1 MAFACTTDLD
11 GEFMEA
17 GVANLS
23 EFLVETAAARPDRP
37 ALRLGDHIT
46 SYAELDAGSARAA
59 ALLRAEGVRPGDRIA
74 LMLPNVPEFV
84 VLYYGALRAGAIV
97 VPLNPLLKERE
108 TAYHLTDSGA
118 VLLFE
123 WHQAPGEGTQGAAA
137 AGVRRVAVEPASFAA
152 LLAGHEPCT
161 EVARTA
167 DDDVAVLLYTSGTTG
182 KPKGAALTHGGLR
195 HNTEVMKVHVTRMT
209 PDDVV
214 VGCLPLFHIFGQICT
229 MSVAV
234 CSGAS
239 LTLVP
244 RFDPQTVLD
253 AIAGDRATVFG
264 GVPTMYAALLQ
275 HPADADVTSLRMCVS
290 GGASLPVEV
299 LHGFEKR
306 FGCAVL
312 EGFGMSETS
321 PVVTFNHLD
330 RPRKA
335 GSIGTPIQDVEV
347 RLLDDKGRDAGAGE
361 IGELAV
367 RGPNVMKGYWNR
379 PAETAAAIPD
389 GWLRTG
395 DLARRDDDGYFYI
408 VDRKKDMII
417 RGGYNVYP
425 REIEEVLHEH
435 PAVALAAVVGVP
447 HQQLGEEVA
456 AAVVLRPEARAT
468 AEELRQYVKDRVAA
482 YKYPRVVRL
491 MDTLPM
497 GPSGKILKREISAR
511 ATSPA
516 SGVSPVSP

>member
-1 MAFACTTDLD
+1 M
-11 GEFMEA
+11 
-17 GVANLS
+17 ANLAQ
-23 EFLVETAAARPDRP
+23 FLVETAARQPERP
-37 ALRLGDHIT
+37 ALRLGTDT
-46 SYAELDAGSARAA
+46 TTYAELDERSARAA
-59 ALLRAEGVRPGDRIA
+59 ALLRAAGVQPGDRVA

-97 VPLNPLLKERE
+97 VPMNPLLKERE

-118 VLLFE
+118 VLLLE
-123 WHQAPGEGTQGAAA
+123 WHGAPGEGAQGAAA
-137 AGVRRVAVEPASFAA
+137 AGVRTMEVDPPTFAA
-152 LLAGHEPCT
+152 LLAGHEPLT

-195 HNTEVMKVHVTRMT
+195 HNTDVNAVHVQRMT
-209 PDDVV
+209 PEDVV

-234 CSGAS
+234 RSGAS

-253 AIAGDRATVFG
+253 TIARDRATVFE

-275 HPADADVTSLRMCVS
+275 HPTESDVSTLRMCVS

-299 LHGFEKR
+299 LHGFEER

-321 PVVTFNHLD
+321 PVVTFNHPD

-335 GSIGTPIQDVEV
+335 GSIGTPIKDVEV
-347 RLLDDKGRDAGAGE
+347 RLLDEKGQDVGTDA

-379 PAETAAAIPD
+379 PEETAAAVPD

-395 DLARRDDDGYFYI
+395 DMARQDEDGYLYI

-447 HQQLGEEVA
+447 HQKLGEEIA
-456 AAVVLRPEARAT
+456 AAVVLRPGAQT
-468 AEELRQYVKDRVAA
+468 TPEELRQHVKGRVAA
-482 YKYPRVVRL
+482 YKYPRLVWL
-491 MDTLPM
+491 ADTLPM
-497 GPSGKILKREISAR
+497 GPSGKILKREITA
-511 ATSPA
+511 PA
-516 SGVSPVSP
+516 G

>member
-1 MAFACTTDLD
+1 M
-11 GEFMEA
+11 
-17 GVANLS
+17 ANLA
-23 EFLVETAAARPDRP
+23 EFLVRTAARQPEHP
-37 ALRLGDHIT
+37 ALRLGTNIT
-46 SYAELDAGSARAA
+46 TYAELDERSARAA
-59 ALLRAEGVRPGDRIA
+59 ALLRAEGVRPGDRVA

-97 VPLNPLLKERE
+97 VPMNPLLKERE

-123 WHQAPGEGTQGAAA
+123 WHQAPGEGGQGAAG
-137 AGVRRVAVEPASFAA
+137 AGVRHMAVESSSFAA
-152 LLAGHEPCT
+152 LLAGHEPLT

-167 DDDVAVLLYTSGTTG
+167 GDDVAVLLYTSGTTG

-195 HNTEVMKVHVTRMT
+195 HNTEVNGVHVQRMT
-209 PDDVV
+209 SEDVV
-214 VGCLPLFHIFGQICT
+214 VGCLPLFHIFGQICS

-234 CSGAS
+234 RSGAS
-239 LTLVP
+239 LTLIP

-253 AIAGDRATVFG
+253 AVTRDRATVFG
-264 GVPTMYAALLQ
+264 GVPTMYAALLH
-275 HPADADVTSLRMCVS
+275 HPTQADVSALRMCVS

-299 LHGFEKR
+299 LRGFEER
-306 FGCAVL
+306 FGCPVL

-347 RLLDDKGRDAGAGE
+347 RLLDEKGQDVSADE

-367 RGPNVMKGYWNR
+367 RGPNLMKGYWNR
-379 PAETAAAIPD
+379 PEETAVAIPD

-395 DLARRDDDGYFYI
+395 DLARRDEDGYFYI

-435 PAVALAAVVGVP
+435 PAVALAAVLGVP

-456 AAVVLRPEARAT
+456 AAVVLRPGAQAT
-468 AEELRQYVKDRVAA
+468 PEELRQYVKDRVAA
-482 YKYPRVVRL
+482 YKYPRAVWL
-491 MDTLPM
+491 MDRLPM
-497 GPSGKILKREISAR
+497 GPSGKVLKREISA
-511 ATSPA
+511 PA
-516 SGVSPVSP
+516 V

>member
-1 MAFACTTDLD
+1 M
-11 GEFMEA
+11 
-17 GVANLS
+17 ANLAQ
-23 EFLVETAAARPDRP
+23 FLVETAARQPERP
-37 ALRLGDHIT
+37 ALRLGTDT
-46 SYAELDAGSARAA
+46 TTYAELDERSARAA

-74 LMLPNVPEFV
+74 LMLPNIPEFV

-97 VPLNPLLKERE
+97 VPMNPLLKERE

-118 VLLFE
+118 VLLLE
-123 WHQAPGEGTQGAAA
+123 WHRAPGEGARGAAA
-137 AGVRRVAVEPASFAA
+137 AGVRNMVVEPSSFAA
-152 LLAGHEPCT
+152 LLAGHEPLT
-161 EVARTA
+161 EVARTG

-182 KPKGAALTHGGLR
+182 KPKGAVLTHGGLR
-195 HNTEVMKVHVTRMT
+195 HNTEVNAVHVQRMT
-209 PDDVV
+209 PEDVV

-234 CSGAS
+234 RTGAS
-239 LTLVP
+239 LTLIP

-253 AIAGDRATVFG
+253 TIARDRATVFE

-275 HPADADVTSLRMCVS
+275 HPTEADVSTLRMCVS

-299 LHGFEKR
+299 LHGFERR

-321 PVVTFNHLD
+321 PVVSFNHPD

-335 GSIGTPIQDVEV
+335 GSIGTPIKDVEV
-347 RLLDDKGRDAGAGE
+347 RLLDEKGQDVGSDA
-361 IGELAV
+361 IGELVV

-379 PAETAAAIPD
+379 PEETAAAVPD

-395 DLARRDDDGYFYI
+395 DMARQDEDGYLYI

-435 PAVALAAVVGVP
+435 PAVTLAAVVGVP
-447 HQQLGEEVA
+447 HQELGEEIA
-456 AAVVLRPEARAT
+456 AAVVLRPGAQAT
-468 AEELRQYVKDRVAA
+468 PEELRQHVKDRVAA
-482 YKYPRVVRL
+482 YKYPRLVWL
-491 MDTLPM
+491 ADTLPM
-497 GPSGKILKREISAR
+497 GPSGKILKREI
-511 ATSPA
+511 TEPA
-516 SGVSPVSP
+516 G

>member
-1 MAFACTTDLD
+1 M
-11 GEFMEA
+11 
-17 GVANLS
+17 ANLAQ
-23 EFLVETAAARPDRP
+23 FLVETAARQPERP
-37 ALRLGDHIT
+37 ALRLGTDT
-46 SYAELDAGSARAA
+46 TTYAELDERSARAA

-97 VPLNPLLKERE
+97 VPMNPLLKERE
-108 TAYHLTDSGA
+108 TAYHLNDSGA
-118 VLLFE
+118 VLLLE
-123 WHQAPGEGTQGAAA
+123 GHRAPGEGAQGAAA
-137 AGVRRVAVEPASFAA
+137 AGVRNMVVDPSSFAA
-152 LLAGHEPCT
+152 LLAGHEPLT
-161 EVARTA
+161 EVAWTA

-195 HNTEVMKVHVTRMT
+195 HNTEVNAVHVQRMT
-209 PDDVV
+209 PEDVV

-234 CSGAS
+234 RTGAS
-239 LTLVP
+239 LTLIP

-253 AIAGDRATVFG
+253 TIARDRATVFE

-275 HPADADVTSLRMCVS
+275 HPTEADVSTLRMCVS

-321 PVVTFNHLD
+321 PVVTFNHPD

-335 GSIGTPIQDVEV
+335 GSIGTPIKDVEV
-347 RLLDDKGRDAGAGE
+347 RLLDEKGQEVGSEA
-361 IGELAV
+361 IGELVV

-379 PAETAAAIPD
+379 PEETAAAVPD

-395 DLARRDDDGYFYI
+395 DMARQDEDGYLYI

-447 HQQLGEEVA
+447 HQELGEEIA
-456 AAVVLRPEARAT
+456 AAVVLRPGAQAT
-468 AEELRQYVKDRVAA
+468 PEELRQHVKDRVAA
-482 YKYPRVVRL
+482 YKYPRLVWL
-491 MDTLPM
+491 ADTLPM
-497 GPSGKILKREISAR
+497 GPSGKILKREITA
-511 ATSPA
+511 PA
-516 SGVSPVSP
+516 G

>member
-1 MAFACTTDLD
+1 M
-11 GEFMEA
+11 
-17 GVANLS
+17 ANLAT
-23 EFLVETAAARPDRP
+23 FLTETAARQPQRP
-37 ALRLGDHIT
+37 ALRLGPVSV
-46 SYAELDAGSARAA
+46 SYAELDERSAQAA
-59 ALLRAEGVRPGDRIA
+59 ALLRAEGVAPGDRVA

-123 WHQAPGEGTQGAAA
+123 WHQAPGEGGQGAAT
-137 AGVRRVAVEPASFAA
+137 AGVRHIAVETSSFAA
-152 LLAGHEPCT
+152 RLAGHEPLT
-161 EVARTA
+161 EVAPTA
-167 DDDVAVLLYTSGTTG
+167 PDDVAVLLYTSGTTG
-182 KPKGAALTHGGLR
+182 KPKGAALTHAGLR
-195 HNTEVMKVHVTRMT
+195 HNTEVMETRVARMT
-209 PDDVV
+209 SDDVV

-234 CSGAS
+234 RSGAS

-244 RFDPQTVLD
+244 RFEPRAVLD
-253 AIAGDRATVFG
+253 AIARDRATVFE

-275 HPADADVTSLRMCVS
+275 HPTDADVSTLRMCIS

-299 LHGFEKR
+299 LHAFEKR

-321 PVVTFNHLD
+321 PVVTFNHVD

-347 RLLDDKGRDAGAGE
+347 RLLDDKGQDVGDGE

-379 PAETAAAIPD
+379 PEETAIAIPD

-395 DLARRDDDGYFYI
+395 DLGRRDEDGYLYI

-435 PAVALAAVVGVP
+435 PAVGLAAVVGVP
-447 HQQLGEEVA
+447 HQELGEEIA
-456 AAVVLRPEARAT
+456 AAVVLRPGAQAT
-468 AEELRQYVKDRVAA
+468 PEELQQHVKERVAA
-482 YKYPRVVRL
+482 YKYPRAVWL
-491 MDTLPM
+491 MDSLPT
-497 GPSGKILKREISAR
+497 GPSGKILKREISAPTAQPR
-511 ATSPA
+511 A
-516 SGVSPVSP
+516 